1 MGKVKLIKSPEHML
15 ELFEDYAKD
24 TKDNPR
30 TKIEFVGKEGR
41 EEHVPL
47 PTPLT
52 MAGFEVYVMRSN
64 KTEAI
69 GIDQYFANQDG
80 LYDIYMGICRAIR
93 MEIRSDQLTG
103 GLIGQYNSSITQ
115 RLNGL
120 TDKQEIKSDQ
130 PTEMVITVV
139 KGKKDKK

>member
-1 MGKVKLIKSPEHML
+1 MSKPKYIDTPEKMK
-15 ELFEDYAKD
+15 ELFEGYAKH

-30 TKIEFVGKEGR
+30 HKIEFVGKEGR

-52 MAGFEVYVMRSN
+52 MAGFEVYVMQDEG
-64 KTEAI
+64 TEAL
-69 GIDQYFANQDG
+69 GIDQYFANQSG
-80 LYDIYMGICRAIR
+80 LYDNYVGICRAIR

-115 RLNGL
+115 RLQGL
-120 TDKQEIKSDQ
+120 TEKREITTDHPTEIK
-130 PTEMVITVV
+130 VTVV
-139 KGKKDKK
+139 KGKKK

>member
-1 MGKVKLIKSPEHML
+1 MGGSKLIKSPEHMQ
-15 ELFEDYAKD
+15 ELFEAYSKE
-24 TKDNPR
+24 TKENPR

-52 MAGFEVYVMRSN
+52 MAGFEVYVMKSDR
-64 KTEAI
+64 TEAL
-69 GIDQYFANQDG
+69 GVDQYFVNQAD
-80 LYDIYMGICRAIR
+80 LYDDYVGICRAIR

-120 TDKQEIKSDQ
+120 TEKTEVKTDQ

-139 KGKKDKK
+139 KGKK

>member
-1 MGKVKLIKSPEHML
+1 MGKPKYIKTPEDMWK
-15 ELFEDYAKD
+15 LFESYAKH

-52 MAGFEVYVMRSN
+52 MAGFECYVMQN
-64 KTEAI
+64 DDTDAM
-69 GIDQYFANQDG
+69 GIDQYFGNQDG
-80 LYDIYMGICRAIR
+80 LYDNYMGICRAIR
-93 MEIRSDQLTG
+93 LEIRSDQLTG

-115 RLNGL
+115 RLQGL
-120 TDKQEIKSDQ
+120 TDKQEIKTDQ
-130 PTEMVITVV
+130 PTEMKITVV
-139 KGKKDKK
+139 KGNKK